1 MSFTP
6 PRLQEFDYTASRT
19 YFVTFCVLNREPVFR
34 GEAAADIA
42 LSAILNLRAR
52 EWYWIRAYCIM
63 PDHIHLMFK
72 KNKSASLQIVVSTL
86 KRSILLRCRAAGIPM
101 RWQSGFYDRI
111 VREHE
116 KSDEFVKYIL
126 LNPVRAGLVGEFH
139 EYKYCGR
146 LDPWF

>member
-6 PRLQEFDYTASRT
+6 PRLLGFDYTASRT
-19 YFVTFCVLNREPVFR
+19 YFVTFCVLHREPVFR
-34 GEAAADIA
+34 REAAADIA

-63 PDHIHLMFK
+63 PDHIHVLFK
-72 KNKSASLQIVVSTL
+72 KNKSASLQVVVSTL
-86 KRSILLRCRAAGIPM
+86 KRSILLRCRAVGIQM
-101 RWQSGFYDRI
+101 HWQSGFYDRI

-116 KSDEFVKYIL
+116 KADEFVKYIL
-126 LNPVRAGLVGEFH
+126 LNPVRAGLVSDFS

-146 LDPWF
+146 LDPWY